1 MTCVQHLNREQLL
14 AEIAKRDEDNARLHR
29 ENARLE
35 QLLRLMEQKV
45 DGLVRRLFGSSSE
58 KLDPAQLQLLLL
70 ELPGIAEGKAR
81 ASSLQ
86 EADPPR
92 AAVEPRRTRRER
104 WPQDLPVVEE
114 VLEPDEVQA
123 APEQYRLIGAEVSEQ
138 LDYEPAR
145 FLLRRLIR
153 RKYVRRQQRDEPPV
167 LASPGVRV
175 SHDVEPI
182 P

>member
-70 ELPGIAEGKAR
+70 ELPGTAEGKAG

-92 AAVEPRRTRRER
+92 AAVEPRR
-104 WPQDLPVVEE
+104 P
-114 VLEPDEVQA
+114 
-123 APEQYRLIGAEVSEQ
+123 
-138 LDYEPAR
+138 
-145 FLLRRLIR
+145 
-153 RKYVRRQQRDEPPV
+153 
-167 LASPGVRV
+167 
-175 SHDVEPI
+175 
-182 P
+182 

>member
-45 DGLVRRLFGSSSE
+45 DGLVRRLFGTSSE

-92 AAVEPRRTRRER
+92 AAVEPRRSDASVGRRICR
-104 WPQDLPVVEE
+104 WWRKSSSRPRCKP
-114 VLEPDEVQA
+114 
-123 APEQYRLIGAEVSEQ
+123 
-138 LDYEPAR
+138 
-145 FLLRRLIR
+145 IR
-153 RKYVRRQQRDEPPV
+153 SNT
-167 LASPGVRV
+167 A
-175 SHDVEPI
+175 
-182 P
+182 